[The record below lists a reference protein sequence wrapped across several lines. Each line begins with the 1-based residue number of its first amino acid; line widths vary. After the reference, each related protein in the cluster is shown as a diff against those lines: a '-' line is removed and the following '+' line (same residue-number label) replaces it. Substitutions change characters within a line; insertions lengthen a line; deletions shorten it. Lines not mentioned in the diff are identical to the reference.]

1 MKIKFYRQATKT
13 LKSMDRSTRA
23 RVASG
28 ISGIPQ
34 GDIKRL
40 QGHDELY
47 RLRIGDWR
55 IVFSYYDKETV
66 LIEKIAPRGGAYKG
80 G

>member
-1 MKIKFYRQATKT
+1 MKIKFYKQATKA
-13 LKSMDRSTRA
+13 LKGMDKTTRS
-23 RVASG
+23 RVANG

-55 IVFSYYDKETV
+55 IVFSYYDGETV
-66 LIEKIAPRGGAYKG
+66 LIEKITPRGGAYKG